1 MAFSRAQRE
10 EAAARL
16 LMAPGTG
23 DGGSWRRSSSA
34 VLSNGG
40 IWHGGDADMVARP
53 HGGGTHGGARAEEK
67 NDGWLAPAMDNE
79 IGLEIGP
86 RRWTRGSGLWAVP
99 YGERRDGSEVAMEEE
114 GCDGELTDGA

>member
-1 MAFSRAQRE
+1 MAFLRAQRE

-23 DGGSWRRSSSA
+23 DGGSWRWSSSA

-79 IGLEIGP
+79 
-86 RRWTRGSGLWAVP
+86 T
-99 YGERRDGSEVAMEEE
+99 
-114 GCDGELTDGA
+114 